1 MMYIINNA
9 IADRLV
15 QSLDPGEHHVPH
27 LELGPGPGVL
37 TRRLLSAGVR
47 HITCFE
53 PAAAFRSSVLE
64 LQEETGGA
72 VRLTPLNLLQLPKMW
87 GAATHG
93 QEARLQQ
100 ALDGLS
106 WRPWHQG
113 PCLRVVGVA
122 HRSTFFRYL
131 VRTVVEREH
140 LFQFGRPELVVYV
153 PSSEVERL
161 TSSPD
166 MSGRAYRPY
175 SILSQIFFR
184 PGAAAPGPGQ
194 TLLPLDDGAQAG
206 VLHRHG
212 HGADPVH
219 AQGGPRPAGLGAA
232 QPRLLHP
239 PLHRLEEEAYRPAA

>member
-1 MMYIINNA
+1 
-9 IADRLV
+9 
-15 QSLDPGEHHVPH
+15 
-27 LELGPGPGVL
+27 
-37 TRRLLSAGVR
+37 
-47 HITCFE
+47 
-53 PAAAFRSSVLE
+53 
-64 LQEETGGA
+64 
-72 VRLTPLNLLQLPKMW
+72 MW

-175 SILSQIFFR
+175 SILSQIFFDLELLR
-184 PGAAAPGPGQ
+184 RVPAKHFYPWMMARKRVSFTDMDMVLIRYTPKVDPG
-194 TLLPLDDGAQAG
+194 LPDSELPNLDFFI
-206 VLHRHG
+206 RHCTVSKRRRIV
-212 HGADPVH
+212 P
-219 AQGGPRPAGLGAA
+219 Q
-232 QPRLLHP
+232 
-239 PLHRLEEEAYRPAA
+239 LE